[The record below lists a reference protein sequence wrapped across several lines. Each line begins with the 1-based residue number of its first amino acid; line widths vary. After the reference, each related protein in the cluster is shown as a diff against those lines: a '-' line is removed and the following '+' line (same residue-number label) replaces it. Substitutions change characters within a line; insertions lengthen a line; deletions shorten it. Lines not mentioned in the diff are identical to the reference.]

1 MANIPNT
8 DSKLVWVKAMARGQ
22 CFPLDA
28 TEVWTALGDAT
39 TEGTATYYA
48 KNDPTAYVGQTLK
61 VVENGE
67 VAVYVISNAAGDL
80 TKLADAQEVADAVG
94 AIDGFATEEY
104 VDELAK
110 LIGDD
115 PVSEQ
120 ISDAIR
126 EIDYPV
132 DSVNGKTGD
141 VQLTA
146 SDVGALPSIDNS
158 NNLMI
163 ADEAGNVIFMVD
175 ENGVHTTALTL
186 NGVNVQN
193 TIDTY
198 ILTIDYEK
206 LLACDTT
213 EIVIDG
219 SSSGGDVGNEDAGTS
234 AVLGVAVLGQMVLA

>member
-28 TEVWTALGDAT
+28 TEVWTALGDAS

-67 VAVYVISNAAGDL
+67 VTVYVISNAAGDL
-80 TKLADAQEVADAVG
+80 TKLADAQAVADAVG

-104 VDELAK
+104 VDGKFSTLV
-110 LIGDD
+110 GDQV
-115 PVSEQ
+115 VSLQ
-120 ISDAIR
+120 ISDAISK
-126 EIDYPV
+126 IDYPV

-146 SDVGALPSIDNS
+146 SDVGALSTE
-158 NNLMI
+158 
-163 ADEAGNVIFMVD
+163 DEISSDKVAHGN
-175 ENGVHTTALTL
+175 EKTL
-186 NGVNVQN
+186 LS
-193 TIDTY
+193 TIVDTY
-198 ILTIDYEK
+198 ILNIDYNT
-206 LLACDTT
+206 LLAFDTT
-213 EIVIDG
+213 EIVFGG
-219 SSSGGDVGNEDAGTS
+219 SASGGGTDNDDTGADNEDAGTS
-234 AVLGVAVLGQMVLA
+234 SVLGVAVLGQMVLG

>member
-8 DSKLVWVKAMARGQ
+8 DSKLVLVKAMARGQ

-104 VDELAK
+104 VNGKFDEFVGGK
-110 LIGDD
+110 E
-115 PVSEQ
+115 VSLQ

-126 EIDYPV
+126 EIDFPV
-132 DSVNGKTGD
+132 DSVNGKTGA

-146 SDVGALPSIDNS
+146 ADVGALSSDDEISSERVVHGSAKTLLS
-158 NNLMI
+158 NI
-163 ADEAGNVIFMVD
+163 I
-175 ENGVHTTALTL
+175 EN
-186 NGVNVQN
+186 
-193 TIDTY
+193 Y

-206 LLACDTT
+206 LLAFDTT
-213 EIVIDG
+213 EIVVGG
-219 SSSGGDVGNEDAGTS
+219 SASAGTS
-234 AVLGVAVLGQMVLA
+234 AVLGVAVLGQMVLG

>member
-8 DSKLVWVKAMARGQ
+8 NSKLVWVKSMARGQ

-104 VDELAK
+104 VDGKFDTLV
-110 LIGDD
+110 GDEE
-115 PVSEQ
+115 VSIQ
-120 ISDAIR
+120 
-126 EIDYPV
+126 
-132 DSVNGKTGD
+132 
-141 VQLTA
+141 
-146 SDVGALPSIDNS
+146 IDNA
-158 NNLMI
+158 I
-163 ADEAGNVIFMVD
+163 ATQV
-175 ENGVHTTALTL
+175 TA
-186 NGVNVQN
+186 
-193 TIDTY
+193 IPDS
-198 ILTIDYEK
+198 
-206 LLACDTT
+206 
-213 EIVIDG
+213 EIIALF
-219 SSSGGDVGNEDAGTS
+219 ST
-234 AVLGVAVLGQMVLA
+234 